1 MLLRARTYVENGMTM
16 PIPKRRKSFTFL
28 VSAHVLSRLQSRQS
42 DNEVRGALVHGPMG
56 CAAVHCAVVGRECA
70 R

>member
-16 PIPKRRKSFTFL
+16 PIPKRRESFTFL

-42 DNEVRGALVHGPMG
+42 DNEV
-56 CAAVHCAVVGRECA
+56 
-70 R
+70 